1 VTTRH
6 RIYRKLFALAAILI
20 LHGPD
25 GKPIYVATEHIV
37 SVLNATGVH
46 PRAKA
51 VINTQSTALY
61 VRETPEQVAQMLGV
75 QP

>member
-1 VTTRH
+1 MSC
-6 RIYRKLFALAAILI
+6 YNNALSLALTFLV

-25 GKPIYVATEHIV
+25 GRLVYVAAEHIV
-37 SVLNATGVH
+37 SVLEASAVH

-51 VINTQSTALY
+51 VINTQSTPVY
-61 VRETPEQVAQMLGV
+61 VRETPEQIAKMLGV